1 MTQHRLAIAGLALV
15 LCAGSARSAGEADA
29 FSLTGVGA
37 RSGGMGNANIG
48 LADDIESVYYNP
60 AGLGNLINSGGT
72 AMYQTPSLDTSRS
85 FLAANKR
92 WVHPQFPGSVA
103 FGWLRLRSADIE
115 LTSTDERILGADSLT
130 NDLFIL
136 AAGVRPFPHW
146 SVGLSM
152 KYYRYAFN
160 GFSQGGLGYDVGVHG
175 QYNPFRFGFTFT
187 DIGGTRLSGDSIE
200 SAAPEAID
208 VVPARWRPGVGL
220 VFPEPFGWPLHVSW
234 DLDALV
240 KLQGAQD
247 AKIFTGAEVWAFR
260 SRAALRSGY
269 QQGAGPTFGFGA
281 RFGLLQL
288 DYSYLMS
295 LYLKDEHRISTTVR
309 L

>member
-1 MTQHRLAIAGLALV
+1 MLRLAAAVALV
-15 LCAGSARSAGEADA
+15 LALPLFAQASGEPDA
-29 FSLTGVGA
+29 FALTGIGA
-37 RSGGMGNANIG
+37 RTGGMGNANIG
-48 LADDIESVYYNP
+48 LSDDLESVYYNP
-60 AGLGNLINSGGT
+60 AGLGNLMQSGVT

-115 LTSTDERILGADSLT
+115 LTSEDEQILGTDALT

-136 AAGVRPFPHW
+136 AAGVHPFPNW
-146 SVGLSM
+146 SAGLSL
-152 KYYRYAFN
+152 KYFRYAFN
-160 GFSQGGLGYDVGVHG
+160 GFSQGGLGYDAGVHA
-175 QYNPFRFGFTFT
+175 QYNPLRFGFTLT
-187 DIGGTRLSGDSIE
+187 DIGGTTLTGDSTL
-200 SAAPEAID
+200 AGGPQAKD
-208 VVPARWRPGVGL
+208 TVPARWRPGIGL
-220 VFPEPFGWPLHVSW
+220 VFPEPFGWPIHVSW

-247 AKIFTGAEVWAFR
+247 AKIYTGTEVWGFR
-260 SRAALRSGY
+260 DRAAVRAGY
-269 QQGAGPTFGFGA
+269 QESAGPTFGFGG
-281 RFGLLQL
+281 RFGRFQL

-295 LYLKDEHRISTTVR
+295 LNLKDEHRISTTVR